1 MKWLFLPL
9 FLFLNL
15 TAFSQDLWEIKLST
29 HLPETR
35 LGKWTVGDY
44 TVLVSLDTIS
54 VMLRKGQESLINAI
68 AYYGD
73 QDSNLVNYYKA
84 TAKRYDIAA
93 TQLEQAKNGFDLQS
107 LIIYEGREDIRQNT
121 GNSRFLKD
129 QIDHFVQ
136 KGNAI
141 VFFKG
146 KRIFTLCRSSVHT
159 NQGRGME
166 SAVDILNSGY
176 EIRTFYDEPENS
188 LFFEYYHLGW

>member
-1 MKWLFLPL
+1 MKGLFLPL

-107 LIIYEGREDIRQNT
+107 LILYEGREDIRQNT

-136 KGNAI
+136 KGNAM

-146 KRIFTLCRSSVHT
+146 KRIFTLCGSSERS
-159 NQGRGME
+159 NQGRME
-166 SAVDILNSGY
+166 TTMDILNSGY
-176 EIRTFYDEPENS
+176 EIRIFYDEPDNC
-188 LFFEYYHLGW
+188 LFYESVHLGW